1 MDLIHLH
8 NALNDLIVYFE
19 AINLHS
25 TPSYRTELF
34 IIYYWWVFEFF
45 NSAEK
50 LRPCLPRINHRVL
63 NNILYK
69 NIIFYIHYAC
79 KHPPYSKKINF

>member
-1 MDLIHLH
+1 MDLTHLH
-8 NALNDLIVYFE
+8 NASNDLIVYFE

-25 TPSYRTELF
+25 TPSYRTELY
-34 IIYYWWVFEFF
+34 ILYYWWVFKFF

-50 LRPCLPRINHRVL
+50 FRPCLPGINHRIL

-69 NIIFYIHYAC
+69 NKISYVHYVC
-79 KHPPYSKKINF
+79 KYPPYCKKIHF